1 MTAEQAKV
9 IAEKKLPKNAKITS
23 VTDYK
28 GHYIFTFDDPQEK
41 FHNLLAV
48 NKLTKKVGQFDL
60 FAERPLG
67 GFVKAFKEQNP
78 GLIKMEV

>member
-1 MTAEQAKV
+1 MITPVQAKAIV
-9 IAEKKLPKNAKITS
+9 ETKLPSNVKITS

-28 GHYIFTFDDPQEK
+28 GYYIFTFDDPNEK

-48 NKLTKKVGQFDL
+48 NKLTKTVKQFDP

-67 GFVKAFKEQNP
+67 GFAKAFRKQNP
-78 GLIKMEV
+78 DLN